1 MDNTA
6 EALGLPEA
14 NTYIHDEAGVDTARL
29 EHWKSNFNF
38 TGDNPE
44 YPVEMFV
51 AIMEQR
57 YNLSNRRNL
66 QTSKRK
72 HYKSCLRVL
81 KHIIDNENTPASLWK
96 KQFLKDAA
104 KNELSWLTI
113 KDDLMIHY

>member
-6 EALGLPEA
+6 EDFGIPET
-14 NTYIHDEAGVDTARL
+14 NTYIHDEADVETVRL

-66 QTSKRK
+66 HTSKRK
-72 HYKSCLRVL
+72 RYKSCLRAL
-81 KHIIDNENTPASLWK
+81 NHIIDNENTPASLWK
-96 KQFLKDAA
+96 KQFL
-104 KNELSWLTI
+104 ELPPTSSGS
-113 KDDLMIHY
+113 